1 MVISHNLLAMNANRQ
16 LGMVTGDSAKNT
28 EKLSSG
34 YKINRAADDAAGL
47 SISEKMRKQIRG
59 LTRASENSQDG
70 VSFVQIADGA
80 LAEVHDMLD
89 RMVELTVQAANGT
102 NSTSDRAAIQKE
114 IDQLTTEINRIQETT
129 KFNETQIFTEKGH
142 SPDEGVLFSNVL
154 AADTVKVGDN
164 TYTFAYVDTTGTVG
178 TADATHETGKVNN
191 GLNQDFAD
199 FVVKAASSAV
209 DKIYSNYSN
218 LTDMSS
224 NVSIGLNVA
233 NIDGKGST
241 LASAYVK
248 SSGAS
253 SGGKELYKQFE
264 FTLNIDSSD
273 YDPSKFKSMTESQ
286 KADLAATI
294 AHEMTH
300 IVMQDALAGPMIGIN
315 GTTKF
320 PDWFVEGMAQ
330 TSSGDGN
337 WVPNGTFNVD
347 KYMKDFGSPYGAG
360 YLATMALGATIGG
373 GTSASQISSGLNTLF
388 GEMKTQSLAG
398 QKIDMNAA
406 IKAATGEAYASF
418 AAFETEF
425 KKGTSG
431 NLGDTVNRIVTA
443 RGAAGDG
450 SLLSGDLSKSQ
461 KDVFGSIT
469 AGTNGN
475 YGVNKDVTAVVNTF
489 VTTFGS
495 TFGGAGVKYPI
506 PPAPVVGARHG
517 VSDGGDDILIHAG
530 TDADLTN
537 KIAIKRYDIS
547 AEAIFDGDKVDV
559 MTEDSATNSIRI
571 VGAAKDRVSRV
582 RSYYGAMQ
590 NRLEHTIK
598 NLDNVVENTQAAESQ
613 IRDTDMAKEMVKY
626 TKNNILQQAGQSM
639 LAQANQS
646 TQGVMSLLQ

>member
-1 MVISHNLLAMNANRQ
+1 M
-16 LGMVTGDSAKNT
+16 
-28 EKLSSG
+28 
-34 YKINRAADDAAGL
+34 
-47 SISEKMRKQIRG
+47 
-59 LTRASENSQDG
+59 
-70 VSFVQIADGA
+70 
-80 LAEVHDMLD
+80 
-89 RMVELTVQAANGT
+89 
-102 NSTSDRAAIQKE
+102 
-114 IDQLTTEINRIQETT
+114 
-129 KFNETQIFTEKGH
+129 
-142 SPDEGVLFSNVL
+142 LFSNVL

-178 TADATHETGKVNN
+178 TAEATHETGKVNN

-218 LTDMSS
+218 LTAMSS

-253 SGGKELYKQFE
+253 SGGNELYKQFE

-320 PDWFVEGMAQ
+320 PEWFVEGMAQ

-373 GTSASQISSGLNTLF
+373 GTSAAQIASGLNTLF
-388 GEMKTQSLAG
+388 GEMKTQSTTAPY
-398 QKIDMNAA
+398 KVDVDAA
-406 IKAATGEAYASF
+406 ISAATGGAYASF

-425 KKGTSG
+425 KEGTSG
-431 NLGDTVNRIVTA
+431 ALGTTVNNIVTA
-443 RGAAGDG
+443 RGTSGDG
-450 SLLSGDLSKSQ
+450 SLLSGDLSKPQ

-495 TFGGAGVKYPI
+495 TFGGGGVKYPI

-547 AEAIFDGDKVDV
+547 SEAIFDGDKVDV

-626 TKNNILQQAGQSM
+626 TKNNILQQAG
-639 LAQANQS
+639 
-646 TQGVMSLLQ
+646 